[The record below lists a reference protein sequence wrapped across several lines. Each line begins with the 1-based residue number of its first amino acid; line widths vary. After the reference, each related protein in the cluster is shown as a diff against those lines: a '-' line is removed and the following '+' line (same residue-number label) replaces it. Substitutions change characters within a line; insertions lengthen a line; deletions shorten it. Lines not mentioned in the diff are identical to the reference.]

1 MTPYSERRHKG
12 YYSETGEL
20 PASTTTDSL
29 GGLGAPAAVAEE
41 EPEAAEDIEDTQD
54 FTLDDM
60 TKSELLEKAKELGVS
75 PANAAMNKDELIAGI
90 EEQQS

>member
-29 GGLGAPAAVAEE
+29 GGLGAPAA
-41 EPEAAEDIEDTQD
+41 AADEDTQD
-54 FTLDDM
+54 SSLEDM
-60 TKSELLEKAKELGVS
+60 TKSELIEKAKDLGVS

-90 EEQQS
+90 EEQQG